1 MTEFGT
7 ALRRGRHAKGM
18 SLSALADAAFIS
30 RGYLSKIETGKG
42 RASRE
47 IAAACDAALDAGGAL
62 LALLDEPDRPAR
74 AGTGPGLHGLPDA
87 TGHLVGRADVLDQL
101 SSVLHGDF
109 VRMCVVHGL
118 AGVGKTTVAVSAAR
132 DAEDS
137 FPDGS
142 VFLDLRGHTPG
153 ATPVHPLEASHA
165 LLSLLGVASERV
177 PPDVDGRS
185 NLLRDLLRG
194 RRMLLVFD
202 NVATAAQ
209 VRPLLPAED
218 GCRVLITSRGRLPAL
233 DEAWHIPLDM
243 LEPADAV
250 ALLRS
255 VAGNRAPAAA
265 EAEEIAALCGYLPLA
280 IRIAA
285 ARLASG
291 TGARL
296 RDRLADERTRLLALD
311 DGERAVA
318 AAFAVSYA
326 ALTDK
331 ERALFG
337 LLAVHPGPVLE
348 VPAVEAM
355 AALPIGEAE
364 VLLDRLHDASLITV
378 DDVGHIGVHDLVRAF
393 AARHAKPAEEGQAV
407 AVVRLVDYALAK
419 VIAADKTL
427 EPSRYRPAID
437 HTPLP
442 PFADPEAAL
451 TWLRAQWPTLER
463 VVDLAATRE
472 LHTACWQLAF
482 VLRAF
487 FFRDKLYEPWLAT
500 HTRALDATDALGDLS
515 ATGMILNN
523 LGMAYIDAGRITDA
537 ISCHE
542 RALAAFTA
550 ARNTWG
556 RTDALSSLAWA
567 RLYHGEPEVTAHDL
581 EEALA
586 AYRTAGRMRNV
597 AIASRGIALAL
608 TMLERYDE
616 ALEHAERARAQPDQQ
631 PVDVLMALNCLAWI
645 HYNAGRLDEAVRLYR
660 EACGLAELA
669 GSAYELARALTGL
682 GNVAAVR
689 GDVAASRAHWG
700 EADRQETR
708 LLPEVLGEEKVRRS
722 LASG

>member
-7 ALRRGRHAKGM
+7 ALRQRRHARGM
-18 SLSALADAAFIS
+18 SLTALAEAAYIS
-30 RGYLSKIETGKG
+30 RGYLSKIETGKA

-47 IAAACDAALDAGGAL
+47 VAAACDAALQAQGGL
-62 LALLDEPDRPAR
+62 LALLDEPGQQPRR
-74 AGTGPGLHGLPDA
+74 AGGGLRGLPEA
-87 TGHLVGRADVLDQL
+87 TGHLVGRAEVLDQL

-132 DAEDS
+132 DAEDA

-153 ATPVHPLEASHA
+153 ATPVHPLEALHA
-165 LLSLLGVASERV
+165 LLSLLGVARERV

-202 NVATAAQ
+202 NVASAAQ

-233 DEAWHIPLDM
+233 DEAWPIPLGM
-243 LEPADAV
+243 LDPADAV
-250 ALLRS
+250 TLLRS
-255 VAGNRAPAAA
+255 VAGDRAPTAA
-265 EAEEIAALCGYLPLA
+265 EAAEIVALCGYLPLA

-285 ARLASG
+285 ARLVSG

-296 RDRLADERTRLLALD
+296 RDRLVDERTRLLALD

-318 AAFAVSYA
+318 AAFALSHA
-326 ALTDK
+326 ALTDA

-348 VPAVEAM
+348 IPAVEAM
-355 AALPIGEAE
+355 AALPVGEAE
-364 VLLDRLHDASLITV
+364 VLLDRLHDANLITV
-378 DDVGHIGVHDLVRAF
+378 EASGHIGVHDLVRAF
-393 AARHAKPAEEGQAV
+393 AARHATPAEDVRAT
-407 AVVRLVDYALAK
+407 AVVRLVEYALAK
-419 VIAADKTL
+419 VLAADQTL
-427 EPSRYRPAID
+427 EPSRYRPAIE

-442 PFADPEAAL
+442 PFADPEGAL
-451 TWLRAQWPTLER
+451 GWLRAQWPTLER
-463 VVDLAATRE
+463 VVDLAASHA
-472 LHTACWQLAF
+472 LHSACWQLAF

-500 HTRALDATDALGDLS
+500 HTRALHATEALGDLS

-537 ISCHE
+537 ISSHE

-550 ARNTWG
+550 AGNEWG

-567 RLYHGEPEVTAHDL
+567 RLYHDEPEVTARDL
-581 EEALA
+581 GVALA
-586 AYRTAGRMRNV
+586 AYRSAGRMRNV

-616 ALEHAERARAQPDQQ
+616 ALEFAERARAQPEQQ
-631 PVDVLMALNCLAWI
+631 PVDVLMAINCLAWI
-645 HYNAGRLDEAVRLYR
+645 HYSAGRLDESVRLYT

-669 GSAYELARALTGL
+669 GSAYERARALTGL
-682 GNVAAVR
+682 GNVAASR

-708 LLPEVLGEEKVRRS
+708 LLPEVLQEERVRRE
-722 LASG
+722 LGG